1 MDVLRRE
8 AARLGA
14 LAPRLKAG
22 LFAGTLLIAAALA
35 WGVNATRDV
44 RVALFATPLY
54 ADQLTE
60 VQTRLAGWGV
70 PYAPLAD
77 NVRVDPRKR
86 AELLLRLSLAGVPHR
101 HLATSDETFAH
112 VNALTPQSILEAQTR
127 DALAADLAQGLR
139 GLDGVADARVIVAP
153 ASSGAYADEAS
164 RDASASVRITL
175 TPGAH
180 LAPAA
185 IAGILAFVAGVV

>member
-1 MDVLRRE
+1 MEGFRR
-8 AARLGA
+8 AVARLGA
-14 LAPRLKAG
+14 LPPRLKAG
-22 LFAGTLLIAAALA
+22 LLAALLLFAGALA

-70 PYAPLAD
+70 PFAPLAD

-86 AELLLRLSLAGVPHR
+86 AELLLKLSLAGVPHR

-112 VNALTPQSILEAQTR
+112 VNAPTPQSILEAQTR
-127 DALAADLAQGLR
+127 DAL
-139 GLDGVADARVIVAP
+139 
-153 ASSGAYADEAS
+153 
-164 RDASASVRITL
+164 
-175 TPGAH
+175 
-180 LAPAA
+180 
-185 IAGILAFVAGVV
+185 

>member
-1 MDVLRRE
+1 MDSVRRVS
-8 AARLGA
+8 ARLAG
-14 LAPRLKAG
+14 LPVRLKAG
-22 LFAGTLLIAAALA
+22 LLLTAVVLVAALGF
-35 WGVNATRDV
+35 GVDAARDA

-54 ADQLTE
+54 ADQVTE
-60 VQTRLAGWGV
+60 VQTHLAGWGV

-127 DALAADLAQGLR
+127 DALAADLR
-139 GLDGVADARVIVAP
+139 RVYAGWT
-153 ASSGAYADEAS
+153 ASPTHA
-164 RDASASVRITL
+164 
-175 TPGAH
+175 
-180 LAPAA
+180 
-185 IAGILAFVAGVV
+185 